1 MGPHSHPL
9 CRDGTTDITRTVH
22 WGTPTPLQ
30 KVLALWG
37 APNTM
42 GPGGCPAHHHAQPPH
57 SLIGSLHP
65 CADGQHRPLPPRLPI
80 GHSWWVWSRCGGS
93 RAGVPLLLPAL
104 FHLLILQGEQ
114 WRPLPAGRSGK
125 WGSTTATELGTA
137 SAISSLCMSV
147 STGGGM
153 GRDGGGTPVPVSHN
167 LPRVPHRAGGLP
179 VQQRAADCGH
189 VHIHRCVRPPG
200 SYCTGVVGMTVGQA
214 KGAGPQLPAQGSPGV
229 GWGGGA
235 AGAQDVL
242 GAVPRARLLQGR

>member
-1 MGPHSHPL
+1 MGNIDLSRLVFPS
-9 CRDGTTDITRTVH
+9 DT
-22 WGTPTPLQ
+22 
-30 KVLALWG
+30 A
-37 APNTM
+37 
-42 GPGGCPAHHHAQPPH
+42 GGCGA
-57 SLIGSLHP
+57 
-65 CADGQHRPLPPRLPI
+65 
-80 GHSWWVWSRCGGS
+80 RCGGS
-93 RAGVPLLLPAL
+93 WAGVPLLLPAL

-125 WGSTTATELGTA
+125 WGSTTATEPGTA
-137 SAISSLCMSV
+137 SAISCLCMSV

-200 SYCTGVVGMTVGQA
+200 SCCTGVVGMTVGQA
-214 KGAGPQLPAQGSPGV
+214 KGAGPQPTAAQGSPGV